1 MSPAL
6 FFALL
11 GAALF
16 GMGLYGFLAH
26 SHLLRKVLASNVM
39 VNGIFLILI
48 ALARR
53 DPAAID
59 PIPHAMV
66 LTGIVISVSTTA
78 FALALIKK
86 LYREDPPGEASSA
99 PQGEAPGPTR
109 RATGP

>member
-16 GMGLYGFLAH
+16 GIGLYGFLAH

-53 DPAAID
+53 DPAAVD
-59 PIPHAMV
+59 PVPHAMV

-86 LYREDPPGEASSA
+86 LYRADSPGEVPTAPRDEDPGS
-99 PQGEAPGPTR
+99 TR
-109 RATGP
+109 EATGR